1 MKTFSYVA
9 KDPKGNTKKGVLEAQ
24 DSSDLIGKLTEMD
37 LFCVTY
43 GEIAGKG
50 RKDSVYKFKTKE
62 LAFDCRQLAAMMS
75 SGLTIVKALDIL
87 YKEQEKKAAKEA
99 WMEIYEDVQKGSTFT
114 SCLEAKRGAFPDFF
128 ISMVAAGESSG
139 TLDVTMQRLSDHY
152 ANENKTNNKIK
163 GAMTYPIILGVMCL
177 VIVVGMFTLILP
189 TFAGMMDEKDMTP
202 LSKALMSFS
211 NFMIKKWYI
220 LIIGIVVIILAIV
233 YCLKVD
239 SIRLKFDYAKIKM
252 PLVGKLMV
260 KIYTSRFAN
269 TMSSLYSSG
278 IPMVECLERSSRI
291 LSNMYVDQC
300 FEQVVDEV
308 KQGQPL
314 SAAIQKT
321 EIFESI
327 FCSII
332 FVGEESGALDEIL
345 AKTADYYQEEADHAI
360 TSLVGMMEP
369 LMIII
374 MGCAIGLCLAGIF
387 PMLYG
392 GLAGVAST

>member
-24 DSSDLIGKLTEMD
+24 DSSELIGKLTDMG
-37 LFCVTY
+37 LFCVSY
-43 GEIAGKG
+43 AESSGRG
-50 RKDSVYKFKTKE
+50 RKDSIYKFKTKE

-87 YKEQEKKAAKEA
+87 YKEQDKKAAKEA

-114 SCLEAKRGAFPDFF
+114 ACLESKKGAFPDFF
-128 ISMVAAGESSG
+128 ISMVAAGEASG

-211 NFMIKKWYI
+211 TFMIKKWYI
-220 LIIGIVVIILAIV
+220 LVIAIVVIILAIV

-239 SIRLKFDYAKIKM
+239 SIRLKFDYIKIKM

-314 SAAIQKT
+314 SVAIQKT
-321 EIFESI
+321 EIFENI

-345 AKTADYYQEEADHAI
+345 AKTAEYYQEEADHAI

-392 GLAGVAST
+392 GLAGVAET

>member
-220 LIIGIVVIILAIV
+220 LVIAIVVIILAIV